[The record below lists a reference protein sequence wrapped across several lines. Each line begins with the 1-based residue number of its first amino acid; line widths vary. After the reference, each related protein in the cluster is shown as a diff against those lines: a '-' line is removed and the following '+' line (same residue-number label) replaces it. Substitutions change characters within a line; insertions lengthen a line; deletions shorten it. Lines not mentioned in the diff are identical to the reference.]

1 MLPALFLYLT
11 LVDNVRVLISQHDL
25 AAAERAVQAYRKQS
39 GSTPECAAALSWL
52 ARGALD
58 ARQLDQADAYAIE
71 TRKLSDQLLHTRKLD
86 ADPWL
91 PTAVGAAIEVHAQVL
106 AARGE
111 RGDAVEFLRQQ
122 LALFRTT
129 SVNERIQKDINLLS
143 LEGKPAPALEEAE
156 WLGPKPASLAAL
168 RGHPVLLFFWAHWCG
183 DCKAEVAILAE
194 IRRLFAPKGLAV
206 IAPTRLYGYAAQGA
220 QAAPPA
226 EKKYIEAV
234 WRQYYAP
241 LNDVPAPMGAG
252 NFLQYGASTTPTLVL
267 IDAAGV
273 VRFYHPGAISGP
285 ELAAHIQAVLKPTR

>member
-25 AAAERAVQAYRKQS
+25 AAAERAVEAYRKQS

-58 ARQLDQADAYAIE
+58 ARQLDKADAYAIE
-71 TRKLSDQLLHTRKLD
+71 TRKLSDQLLRTRKLD

-122 LALFRTT
+122 MALLRAT
-129 SVNERIQKDINLLS
+129 SVNERIQKDVNLLS

-156 WLGPKPASLAAL
+156 WLGPKPVPLAAL
-168 RGHPVLLFFWAHWCG
+168 RGHTVLLFFWAHWCS

-220 QAAPPA
+220 DAAPAA
-226 EKKYIEAV
+226 EKKYIEQV

-241 LNDVPAPMGAG
+241 LGDVPAPIGAG

-285 ELAAHIQAVLKPTR
+285 ELAARIQALLKP

>member
-1 MLPALFLYLT
+1 
-11 LVDNVRVLISQHDL
+11 
-25 AAAERAVQAYRKQS
+25 
-39 GSTPECAAALSWL
+39 
-52 ARGALD
+52 
-58 ARQLDQADAYAIE
+58 
-71 TRKLSDQLLHTRKLD
+71 
-86 ADPWL
+86 
-91 PTAVGAAIEVHAQVL
+91 VGAAIEVHAQVL

-111 RGDAVEFLRQQ
+111 RGDDVVFLRQQ
-122 LALFRTT
+122 MALFRTT

-143 LEGKPAPALEEAE
+143 LEGKPAPVLEEAE
-156 WLGPKPASLAAL
+156 WLGPKPAPLAVL
-168 RGHPVLLFFWAHWCG
+168 RGHAVLLFFWAHWCA

-220 QAAPPA
+220 EAAPPA

-241 LNDVPAPMGAG
+241 LNDVPAPIGAG